1 MTHDHCTLQCSIWE
15 LSTVSGGIETV
26 RPHGGMA
33 DHLASRSRS
42 RSRSPSRRGTSDAA
56 QPAQQAVGNEGQQ
69 HTNVA
74 IWSLDDAARLIAV
87 LRQSERQGRMS
98 HTTVCRL
105 QGPPPSL
112 TLTVNLPQTSQIVD
126 RALSG
131 AQFAETGES
140 EHGGS
145 DDVEVEPEP
154 ESMIAAL
161 DVQRLWHMMQRLQ
174 SYVQYLDRWSWR
186 TWQECRKLR
195 NRIAVLEGVNTN
207 PPPPPPQP

>member
-1 MTHDHCTLQCSIWE
+1 M
-15 LSTVSGGIETV
+15 
-26 RPHGGMA
+26 
-33 DHLASRSRS
+33 
-42 RSRSPSRRGTSDAA
+42 DAA

-154 ESMIAAL
+154 ESMIGARRAAL
-161 DVQRLWHMMQRLQ
+161 VAD
-174 SYVQYLDRWSWR
+174 DAKIA
-186 TWQECRKLR
+186 KLR
-195 NRIAVLEGVNTN
+195 PVLGQVVLAYMARM
-207 PPPPPPQP
+207 